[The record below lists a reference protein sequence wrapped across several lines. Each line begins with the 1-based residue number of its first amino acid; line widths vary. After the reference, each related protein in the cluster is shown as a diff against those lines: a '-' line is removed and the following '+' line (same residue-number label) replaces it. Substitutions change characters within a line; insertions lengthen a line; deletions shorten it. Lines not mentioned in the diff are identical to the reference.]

1 MSRKENIVAII
12 PARYGSTRLP
22 AKPLLDLAGKPMVQH
37 VYERTKKAKLV
48 EQVIVA
54 TDDERVVRAVEAFQ
68 GEVVMTPR
76 DVRSGSDRV
85 ALVAGDLPS
94 ASIIVNVQ
102 GDEPLIEPAMI
113 DEAIRPLVDDE
124 TILVGTLVKRI
135 DAGIELANPN
145 IVKVVLD
152 TNGFAMYFSRS
163 PIPYGST
170 DPKGR
175 EPFVRDGK
183 SPEAFYK
190 HIGLYVFRRDF
201 LLKFASLSESTL
213 ERVEKLEQL
222 RILEHGYR
230 IKATVTKYDSVPVD
244 TLDDAERVAALLAR
258 KTVNVSQEE

>member
-1 MSRKENIVAII
+1 MPRKENIVAII

-22 AKPLLDLAGKPMVQH
+22 AKPLLDLAGKPMIQH

-54 TDDERVVRAVEAFQ
+54 TDDERVLRAVQAFH

-85 ALVAGDLPS
+85 AVVARDLPN

-135 DAGIELANPN
+135 DAGNELTNPN
-145 IVKVVLD
+145 IVKAVLD
-152 TNGFAMYFSRS
+152 TNGFAMYFSRAA
-163 PIPYGST
+163 IPYGSIRRT
-170 DPKGR
+170 DGSV
-175 EPFVRDGK
+175 EPSVD
-183 SPEAFYK
+183 SSS
-190 HIGLYVFRRDF
+190 RRPDPSTHTGSGF
-201 LLKFASLSESTL
+201 L
-213 ERVEKLEQL
+213 
-222 RILEHGYR
+222 
-230 IKATVTKYDSVPVD
+230 
-244 TLDDAERVAALLAR
+244 
-258 KTVNVSQEE
+258 